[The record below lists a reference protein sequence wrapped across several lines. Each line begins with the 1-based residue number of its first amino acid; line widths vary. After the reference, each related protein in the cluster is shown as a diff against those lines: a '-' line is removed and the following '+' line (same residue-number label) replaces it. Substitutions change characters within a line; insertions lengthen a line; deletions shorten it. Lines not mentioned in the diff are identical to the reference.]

1 LSRGAGGLGLGFN
14 GGGGGGGRFDATVVE
29 IGDELPGEAE
39 YGGGGANCWFKEGGG
54 GGAFLYA
61 AALVAD
67 LEGGGAGFKLDDTD
81 LAVLVVFER
90 LRLPP
95 LFWDR
100 AACTILAAQ
109 SQEYTDLEYECT
121 YKLI

>member
-29 IGDELPGEAE
+29 IGDELIGEAE
-39 YGGGGANCWFKEGGG
+39 YGGGGTNCWFKEGGG

-61 AALVAD
+61 AAFVAD

-109 SQEYTDLEYECT
+109 SQV
-121 YKLI
+121 